1 MYNIVYMA
9 CRISCAISI
18 IFIIG
23 MIYMTNAMTNND
35 TMKLYEKQL
44 PANLQTVYK
53 QIVDERKQIYYTGYG
68 LGFVIAILFIMYN
81 NIILKKTLSTISMI
95 CITTT
100 SAFIVNYF
108 YYVLTPKTT
117 HMLEYV
123 DTPQQTK
130 AWLQMYRTMQ
140 YHYHM
145 GMFIGLIAVG
155 IFTSAFRC

>member
-100 SAFIVNYF
+100 SAFIVNN
-108 YYVLTPKTT
+108 
-117 HMLEYV
+117 
-123 DTPQQTK
+123 
-130 AWLQMYRTMQ
+130 A
-140 YHYHM
+140 
-145 GMFIGLIAVG
+145 
-155 IFTSAFRC
+155 S